1 MTKVE
6 ELKVATKRL
15 PLEELEI
22 FQEWLEEY
30 LASLWD
36 AQIEAD
42 IREGKLDALAKEAIQ
57 SFNEGDYTEL

>member
-6 ELKVATKRL
+6 ELKIATKRL
-15 PLEELEI
+15 PLEDLEM

-30 LASLWD
+30 MASLWD

-42 IREGKLDALAKEAIQ
+42 IKKGKLDALANEAIQ